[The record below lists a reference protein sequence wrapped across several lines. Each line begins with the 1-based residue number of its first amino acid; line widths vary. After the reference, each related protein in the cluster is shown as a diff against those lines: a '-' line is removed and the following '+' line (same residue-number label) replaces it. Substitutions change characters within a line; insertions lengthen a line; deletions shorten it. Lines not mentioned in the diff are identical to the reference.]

1 MVFFGEENERAEGNR
16 GDFWRASGGFLKL
29 ERRSK
34 EVIESRTGIFRYGHL
49 WFFLYILSSFV
60 FLLFIFYDFISASGV
75 VVF

>member
-1 MVFFGEENERAEGNR
+1 MRRYFECVLE
-16 GDFWRASGGFLKL
+16 L

-34 EVIESRTGIFRYGHL
+34 EVTESRTDSFRYGHL

-60 FLLFIFYDFISASGV
+60 FLLFIFYDLISACWV